1 MLTDMMCPPIWD
13 YVMCWNATEAGT
25 TVVQPCPNYI
35 HKFLLNGKIISHL
48 STKYFTI
55 LLNTIKWM
63 LYLSFDRC
71 NDLVNIYYLKLKSF
85 KAFGLH
91 NNVLLHLYY
100 SSLRFVPS
108 LWVHDTSCGMKNIS
122 IEMRL
127 ISYSLFVT
135 IKYAFFFHK
144 TCETICWRLLQQT
157 DNNQCILNTTLGNLM
172 LVSKTILRNYISFKH
187 FVMRGLDSTWNSLI
201 Q

>member
-71 NDLVNIYYLKLKSF
+71 NDLVNILF
-85 KAFGLH
+85 KVEIFQSVQH
-91 NNVLLHLYY
+91 YIIMCCYIYITVRYDLYHPY
-100 SSLRFVPS
+100 
-108 LWVHDTSCGMKNIS
+108 
-122 IEMRL
+122 E
-127 ISYSLFVT
+127 Y
-135 IKYAFFFHK
+135 
-144 TCETICWRLLQQT
+144 
-157 DNNQCILNTTLGNLM
+157 TTQ
-172 LVSKTILRNYISFKH
+172 V
-187 FVMRGLDSTWNSLI
+187 VE
-201 Q
+201 

>member
-71 NDLVNIYYLKLKSF
+71 NDLVNILFKVEIFQSVQHYIIMCCYIYITVRYDLYHPYEYTTQVVEWRTLVLALNLIFSF
-85 KAFGLH
+85 C
-91 NNVLLHLYY
+91 NNKICF
-100 SSLRFVPS
+100 SLP
-108 LWVHDTSCGMKNIS
+108 
-122 IEMRL
+122 
-127 ISYSLFVT
+127 
-135 IKYAFFFHK
+135 
-144 TCETICWRLLQQT
+144 
-157 DNNQCILNTTLGNLM
+157 
-172 LVSKTILRNYISFKH
+172 
-187 FVMRGLDSTWNSLI
+187 
-201 Q
+201 